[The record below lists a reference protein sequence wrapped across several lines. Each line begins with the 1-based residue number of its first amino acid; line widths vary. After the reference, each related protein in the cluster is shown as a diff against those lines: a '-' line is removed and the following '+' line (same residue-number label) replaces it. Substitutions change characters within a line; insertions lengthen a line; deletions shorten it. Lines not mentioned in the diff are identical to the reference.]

1 METSRPSSPGYH
13 AYLLRIWLSN
23 GAAGDACWRASLQD
37 TTGGQR
43 IGFASLEEL
52 FVFLMN
58 DVTAPT
64 ADDGRAHEGDTTDG
78 QRISG

>member
-1 METSRPSSPGYH
+1 METNRPSSPGYH

-58 DVTAPT
+58 DVTDPT
-64 ADDGRAHEGDTTDG
+64 AGGKQEPDGGAAP
-78 QRISG
+78 

>member
-1 METSRPSSPGYH
+1 METNRPSSPGYH

-23 GAAGDACWRASLQD
+23 AAAGDACWRASLQD

-58 DVTAPT
+58 DVAAVRGGGDQQEP
-64 ADDGRAHEGDTTDG
+64 DGGAEP
-78 QRISG
+78 

>member
-1 METSRPSSPGYH
+1 METKRPSSPRYH

-23 GAAGDACWRASLQD
+23 SAAEDACWHASLQD
-37 TTGGQR
+37 ASGGQR

-58 DVTAPT
+58 DVVAPAT
-64 ADDGRAHEGDTTDG
+64 GGKQESDGGAG
-78 QRISG
+78 Q